1 MEKAKERNSKFFIAI
16 AIAMMSLMV
25 SFLVIL
31 AVFCRPVADEY
42 AFIAGTRDSGLV
54 SRTVKEYTTHGGRII
69 QHVGISLSYRIFGS
83 DKAQIVM
90 PIIFLAVLGALLSWI
105 VYELFNFGD
114 KKKSWLAII
123 IGYLLAAVILFTT
136 VCLFDIYLWLDSA
149 FVHLLGMIMIVYN
162 AALFIYLFKHFDE
175 IKKKKWLLVLMLA
188 VSFIGQTASEASMVL
203 CVGWSIVILG
213 ATLFC
218 KKLHKFRKPAIIMFT
233 VLLAGGIVL
242 MASPGL
248 WRRAASGGEW
258 KPALTELLFDFP
270 GKAYGALFEEAFTP
284 WRICLL
290 LLTAIIIGT
299 LIKNKINKKSMIW
312 AIASGVS
319 TILSLTY
326 IPIVIYYF
334 GTKWS
339 GIESRVL
346 GIPAMG
352 LSIGIIIIA
361 ACLYAT
367 VLQRGWLNSKIARAT
382 VVIVSLILFN
392 VWLDN
397 IISFEKGY
405 VAAMS
410 TRAAALDAREAE
422 IYKYK
427 QNPEGKLLVYDAPVM
442 IKKSDAT
449 DFTINGFGAVQW
461 FYRSFVAYY
470 QLSNEAVEVS
480 GETMIYNNPPDW
492 YINGQRSYCT
502 IENPV
507 IWEKYYCSN

>member
-1 MEKAKERNSKFFIAI
+1 MEKAKERNSKFFITI

-31 AVFCRPVADEY
+31 AALCRPVADEY
-42 AFIAGTRDSGLV
+42 TFIAETRESGLM
-54 SRTVKEYTTHGGRII
+54 SRTIKEYTNHGGRII
-69 QHVGISLSYRIFGS
+69 QHVGIGLSYRIFGS
-83 DKAQIVM
+83 DKAQTVM
-90 PIIFLAVLGALLSWI
+90 PIIFLVVLGALLSWI

-123 IGYLLAAVILFTT
+123 IGYLLATTILFTT

-203 CVGWSIVILG
+203 CVGWSIVVLC

-218 KKLHKFRKPAIIMFT
+218 KKLREYRRPAIIMFA

-242 MASPGL
+242 VASPGL
-248 WRRAASGGEW
+248 WHRAASGEQW
-258 KPALTELLFDFP
+258 KPALTELLFDYP
-270 GKAYGALFEEAFTP
+270 GKAYGTLFAEVFAP
-284 WRICLL
+284 WKICLL
-290 LLTAIIIGT
+290 LLVAIIVGT
-299 LIKNKINKKSMIW
+299 LIKDKINKKSGIW
-312 AIASGVS
+312 AIVSGALI
-319 TILSLTY
+319 ILSLTY
-326 IPIVIYYF
+326 IPIVIYFF
-334 GTKWS
+334 GTKWG
-339 GIESRVL
+339 GIESRAL
-346 GIPAMG
+346 GVPAMG
-352 LSIGIIIIA
+352 LSIGIIVIA

-367 VLQRGWLNSKIARAT
+367 VLQRRWLNSKMARAT

-410 TRAAALDAREAE
+410 TRAAALDVREAE

-427 QNPEGKLLVYDAPVM
+427 QNPEGKLLVRDAPIM
-442 IKKSDAT
+442 IANSDAA
-449 DFTINGFGAVQW
+449 DFTLNGFGTVQW
-461 FYRSFVAYY
+461 FYDGFVKYY
-470 QLSNEAVEVS
+470 QLPEDSVEVS
-480 GETMIYNNPPDW
+480 GETILYNTPEW
-492 YINGQRSYCT
+492 YVNKTRNYCV
-502 IENPV
+502 IENSV
-507 IWEKYYCSN
+507 ILERYYCSN